1 MQMFEEE
8 KILLKQQLA
17 WFLLIKAE
25 HEGVHGFV
33 LFFFPHHC
41 MLIDLK
47 QMLVYTVFKSKE
59 GLIVYSWRRE
69 QPFWF
74 HLLNSGFSGPSWL
87 SELTGR
93 LFVFS

>member
-47 QMLVYTVFKSKE
+47 QMLVYTVRGVNCLFLTSRAAI
-59 GLIVYSWRRE
+59 LIS
-69 QPFWF
+69 
-74 HLLNSGFSGPSWL
+74 LA
-87 SELTGR
+87 ELR
-93 LFVFS
+93 V